1 MNKGNLKIL
10 NRKKKKKRIAGFVFI
25 FIAFIASCLGMYFF
39 AIHNVIAKEI
49 IFTGNRYLKNEE
61 LQSLIGI
68 KVNEK
73 MYAVTDKAIYKNLKS
88 SPWIKDAVIR
98 REFLSFYR
106 GRILINVKEAVP
118 IAILKK
124 GESERMYLVD
134 NDGTVLEP
142 MKEGTVFFLPIIKE
156 IDPKKSKETFVEAV
170 RFIMVLHERKLFSPG
185 DNIVITG
192 QRPEDISLE
201 IEGVSIKIGSGDLD
215 KKLDRLGIVT
225 EELEKRNMQVEYIDL
240 RFADKIIVKPV
251 TVVNEEAKPA
261 VTKKRPEKVQRKKK
275 NDAKKK
281 KRQ

>member
-1 MNKGNLKIL
+1 MNKGNIKIL

-25 FIAFIASCLGMYFF
+25 FAAVIAGSIALYFF
-39 AIHNVIAKEI
+39 ARHSIVAREI

-68 KVNEK
+68 KVNDK
-73 MYAVTDKAIYKNLKS
+73 MYSIADNAIYKNLKS

-98 REFLSFYR
+98 REFIGFSS

-118 IAILKK
+118 IAILKM
-124 GESERMYLVD
+124 SERIYLVD
-134 NDGTVLEP
+134 KDGSVLEP
-142 MKEGTVFFLPIIKE
+142 LKEGTVFFLPVIKE
-156 IDPKKSKETFVEAV
+156 IDPMKSKEAFIEAV

-201 IEGVSIKIGSGDLD
+201 LEGVTIKIGSGDLD
-215 KKLDRLGIVT
+215 KKLDRLGLVT

-240 RFADKIIVKPV
+240 RFTDKIIVKPLIAAQ
-251 TVVNEEAKPA
+251 EETKPA
-261 VTKKRPEKVQRKKK
+261 AIKKTPDKVQGTTKK
-275 NDAKKK
+275 DAKKK